1 MLKQDMYILESSFLL
16 CISIGFLLHSL
27 VDGKI
32 LLGSKLSVVENNSW
46 VSSNGDFA
54 LGFFDRS
61 DQPNQHSV
69 GIRFNSDSIPVR
81 ERKVVWV
88 VGADVAVANKSY
100 FQLNQDGELVLFDSF
115 KGVTVWTSKT
125 SMLSVFSADLRDD
138 GNLILLNRK
147 NDVVWQSFDTPSDT
161 LLPGQTISVFKTL
174 RAASRNSVSSYFSL
188 YVNASG
194 QLQLRWES
202 HVTYWTSGNPISS
215 NVTASLTSN
224 GALQLC
230 DQRLKP
236 VWSAFGE
243 DHSDAV
249 KYRFL
254 RLDVDGNL
262 RLYSWVETSQV
273 WRSVWQAVE
282 NQCNVFATCGQ
293 AGICIFT
300 SAGSSDCI
308 CPFKVTTDSNS
319 RCTIPYRP
327 DCKSNSNM
335 ITYKHSDLYG
345 IYPPDD
351 SVIQT
356 SLHQCESLCLNDPY
370 CTVATFAND
379 GTAQC
384 RLKRTPY
391 VTGYLDPSLSS
402 VSFVKKCSDPLAVNP
417 NLVVTYPASPAQSSP
432 IQSYKFCIPCLIG
445 VASGT
450 FVVFL
455 LIQFGIVLCIYQ
467 RRSSIRKKAALAYTH
482 NSRGLIVLSFSEIK
496 DLTGNF
502 KNQIGPKMFKGVLP
516 NNRPVAIKYLEENI
530 EERKFR
536 TVVSKIGSIHHKN
549 LVKLEGYCCELS
561 HRFLVYEYAKNGSV
575 EKYVE
580 DSKLSKR
587 LAWRKRADIC
597 LSVARAVCYLHTG
610 CREFVSHGNLKC
622 ENVLLD
628 ENLEAK
634 VTEFGLWRV
643 NAEASGCGFS
653 AESDVMDFGN
663 MVLRLISGCQDV
675 MDLCEWAYKEWMEGN
690 AENVVDKAIDGGI
703 NLEELE
709 RALRI
714 AFWCVQSNERMR
726 PSMGEVVKVLE
737 GTLTVDPP
745 PPPFS
750 CQRPLEA
757 EESLE

>member
-1 MLKQDMYILESSFLL
+1 MLKQDMYILEWPFLL

-27 VDGKI
+27 VVGQI
-32 LLGSKLSVVENNSW
+32 PLGSKVSVVDNNFW

-54 LGFFDRS
+54 LGFFNTS
-61 DQPNQHSV
+61 DQPNLYSV
-69 GIRFNSDSIPVR
+69 GIRFNSDSIPVSKR
-81 ERKVVWV
+81 EVVWV
-88 VGADVAVANKSY
+88 VGADVTVANKSY

-115 KGVTVWTSKT
+115 KGQNVWTSQT
-125 SMLSVFSADLRDD
+125 SMLSVVSADLRDD

-147 NDVVWQSFDTPSDT
+147 KDVVWQSFNTPSDT
-161 LLPGQTISVFKTL
+161 LLPGQTLSVLQIL
-174 RAASRNSVSSYFSL
+174 RAASRNSTSSYFSL

-202 HVTYWTSGNPISS
+202 HVTYWTSGSPISS
-215 NVTASLTSN
+215 NITASLTSS
-224 GALQLC
+224 GALQVR

-243 DHSDAV
+243 DHGDV
-249 KYRFL
+249 VQYRFL

-262 RLYSWVETSQV
+262 RLYSWVEASQA
-273 WRSVWQAVE
+273 WKSVWQAVE
-282 NQCNVFATCGQ
+282 NQCNVFATCGEG
-293 AGICIFT
+293 GICVLT
-300 SAGSSDCI
+300 AAGSSDCK

-319 RCTIPYRP
+319 KCVVPYRE
-327 DCKSNSNM
+327 DCKSISNM
-335 ITYKHSDLYG
+335 VRHNHTNLYG
-345 IYPPDD
+345 LYPKGYL
-351 SVIQT
+351 VIQS

-370 CTVATFAND
+370 CTVATFANN

-384 RLKRTPY
+384 WLEKTRY
-391 VTGYLDPSLSS
+391 VTGYSDPSLSS
-402 VSFVKKCSDPLAVNP
+402 VSFVKTCSDPWAVNP
-417 NLVVTYPASPAQSSP
+417 NLMVTSPAQSSP
-432 IQSYKFCIPCLIG
+432 IRSYEFCIPCLIG

-450 FVVFL
+450 LVVFI
-455 LIQFGIVLCIYQ
+455 LIQLGVVFCIY
-467 RRSSIRKKAALAYTH
+467 RRTSSRKKAALAYTH

-496 DLTGNF
+496 DLTENF
-502 KNQIGPKMFKGVLP
+502 KHQMGPEMFKGVLS
-516 NNRPVAIKYLEENI
+516 NNRPVAIKCLKANI

-536 TVVSKIGSIHHKN
+536 TVVSKLGSIHHKN
-549 LVKLEGYCCELS
+549 LVKLEGYCCEVS

-580 DSKLSKR
+580 DSKSSKM

-610 CREFVSHGNLKC
+610 CREFFSHGNLKC

-628 ENLEAK
+628 ENFEAK

-643 NAEASGCGFS
+643 NVEASGCGFS
-653 AESDVMDFGN
+653 AERDVMDFGN
-663 MVLRLISGCQDV
+663 MVLRLISGCRDV
-675 MDLCEWAYKEWMEGN
+675 RELCEWAYKEWMEGR

-703 NLEELE
+703 NLQELE

-714 AFWCVQSNERMR
+714 AFWCLQSNERMR

-750 CQRPLEA
+750 CQRPLEI
-757 EESLE
+757 EEVLV

>member
-1 MLKQDMYILESSFLL
+1 MYILESSFLL

-455 LIQFGIVLCIYQ
+455 LIQFGIVLWIYQ

-502 KNQIGPKMFKGVLP
+502 KNQIGPKMFK
-516 NNRPVAIKYLEENI
+516 
-530 EERKFR
+530 
-536 TVVSKIGSIHHKN
+536 
-549 LVKLEGYCCELS
+549 
-561 HRFLVYEYAKNGSV
+561 
-575 EKYVE
+575 
-580 DSKLSKR
+580 
-587 LAWRKRADIC
+587 
-597 LSVARAVCYLHTG
+597 
-610 CREFVSHGNLKC
+610 
-622 ENVLLD
+622 
-628 ENLEAK
+628 EAK

-675 MDLCEWAYKEWMEGN
+675 MDLCEWAYKELIEGN